1 MRADKTAQPIEG
13 TSMATIYDFSV
24 KDREGRDVSLADYK
38 GKVLLVVNTATE
50 CGFTP
55 TYADLQKLYA
65 ELHDKGL
72 EIVDLP
78 CNQFGEQAPGTA
90 DEIHAFCTG
99 RFGVTFP
106 QFGKVEVNGTNESPL
121 YTWLKSQKGFAGFDP
136 NHKITPIL
144 VDILGKADPDW
155 ESKADIKWNFTKFLV
170 DREGNVVARFE
181 PTADVETV
189 VKPAVEKL
197 L

>member
-1 MRADKTAQPIEG
+1 MSKL
-13 TSMATIYDFSV
+13 YDFTV
-24 KDREGRDVSLADYK
+24 KDREGKDVSLADYK
-38 GKVLLVVNTATE
+38 GKVVLVVNTATE

-55 TYADLQKLYA
+55 TYANLQELYA
-65 ELHDKGL
+65 EEHDKGL
-72 EIVDLP
+72 EILDFP
-78 CNQFGEQAPGTA
+78 CNQFGQQAPGTA
-90 DEIHAFCTG
+90 EEIHTFCTG

-106 QFGKVEVNGTNESPL
+106 QFGKLAVNGANEAPL

-136 NHKITPIL
+136 DHKITPIL

-155 ESKADIKWNFTKFLV
+155 EKKADIKWNFTKFLV
-170 DREGNVVARFE
+170 DREGNVVERFE
-181 PTADVETV
+181 PTANVETV

>member
-1 MRADKTAQPIEG
+1 MSKL
-13 TSMATIYDFSV
+13 YDFTV
-24 KDREGRDVSLADYK
+24 KDREGKDVSLADYK
-38 GKVLLVVNTATE
+38 GKVVLVVNTATE

-55 TYADLQKLYA
+55 TYANLQELYA
-65 ELHDKGL
+65 EEHDKGL
-72 EIVDLP
+72 EILDFP
-78 CNQFGEQAPGTA
+78 CNQFGQQAPGTA
-90 DEIHAFCTG
+90 EDIHTFCTG

-106 QFGKVEVNGTNESPL
+106 QFGKLEVNGVNEAPL

-136 NHKITPIL
+136 DHKITPIL

-155 ESKADIKWNFTKFLV
+155 EKKADIKWNFTKFLV
-170 DREGNVVARFE
+170 DREGNVVERFE
-181 PTADVETV
+181 PTANVETV

>member
-1 MRADKTAQPIEG
+1 M
-13 TSMATIYDFSV
+13 STIYDFTV
-24 KDREGRDVSLADYK
+24 KDRSGNDVPLADYK

-55 TYADLQKLYA
+55 TYADLQKLYSD
-65 ELHDKGL
+65 LSGKGF
-72 EIVDLP
+72 EIIDLP
-78 CNQFGEQAPGTA
+78 CNQFGQQAPGTA
-90 DEIHAFCTG
+90 DEIHTFCTG

-106 QFGKVEVNGTNESPL
+106 QFGKVEVNGGNESPL

-136 NHKITPIL
+136 DHKITPIL

-155 ESKADIKWNFTKFLV
+155 ESSPDIKWNFTKFLI
-170 DREGNVVARFE
+170 DRDGNVAARFE
-181 PTADVETV
+181 PTADVETAV
-189 VKPAVEKL
+189 RPAVEGL

>member
-1 MRADKTAQPIEG
+1 M
-13 TSMATIYDFSV
+13 STIYDFSI
-24 KDREGRDVSLADYK
+24 KDREGKDVSLADYK

-55 TYADLQKLYA
+55 TYADLQKLYE
-65 ELHDKGL
+65 ELADKGL
-72 EIVDLP
+72 EIIDLP
-78 CNQFGEQAPGTA
+78 CNQFGELAPGSA
-90 DEIHAFCTG
+90 DEIHTFCTG

-106 QFGKVEVNGTNESPL
+106 QFEKIEVNGENESEL
-121 YTWLKSQKGFAGFDP
+121 YTWLKSQRGFAGFDP
-136 NHKITPIL
+136 NHRITPKLVEIL
-144 VDILGKADPDW
+144 SAADPNW
-155 ESKADIKWNFTKFLV
+155 EKSSDIKWNFTKFLI
-170 DREGNVVARFE
+170 DREGNVVERFE

>member
-1 MRADKTAQPIEG
+1 MSTL
-13 TSMATIYDFSV
+13 YDFTV
-24 KDREGRDVSLADYK
+24 KDREGKDVSLAHYK
-38 GKVLLVVNTATE
+38 GKVVLVVNTATE

-65 ELHDKGL
+65 EEHDKGL
-72 EIVDLP
+72 EILDFP
-78 CNQFGEQAPGTA
+78 CNQFGQQAPGTA
-90 DEIHAFCTG
+90 EEIHTFCTG

-106 QFGKVEVNGTNESPL
+106 QFGKLEVNGANEAPL
-121 YTWLKSQKGFAGFDP
+121 YTWLKGQKGFAGFDP

-155 ESKADIKWNFTKFLV
+155 EKKADIKWNFTKFLV
-170 DREGNVVARFE
+170 DREGNVVERFE

>member
-1 MRADKTAQPIEG
+1 MT
-13 TSMATIYDFSV
+13 TIYDFTV
-24 KDREGRDVSLADYK
+24 KDRNGGDVSLGRYR

-65 ELHDKGL
+65 DLAPRGL
-72 EIVDLP
+72 EILDFP

-106 QFGKVEVNGTNESPL
+106 QFEKIEVNGPDESPL
-121 YTWLKSQKGFAGFDP
+121 YTWLKSEEGFAGFDP
-136 NHKITPIL
+136 NHRITPVL

-155 ESKADIKWNFTKFLV
+155 ESKPDIKWNFTKFLV
-170 DREGNVVARFE
+170 DRDGNVVRRFE
-181 PTADVETV
+181 PTADVEGDV
-189 VKPAVEKL
+189 RPAVEAL

>member
-1 MRADKTAQPIEG
+1 MSTL
-13 TSMATIYDFSV
+13 YDFTV
-24 KDREGRDVSLADYK
+24 KDREGKEVSLADYK
-38 GKVLLVVNTATE
+38 GKVVLVVNTATE

-55 TYADLQKLYA
+55 TYADLQKLYT
-65 ELHDKGL
+65 EERDKGL
-72 EIVDLP
+72 EILDFP
-78 CNQFGEQAPGTA
+78 CNQFGQQAPGTA
-90 DEIHAFCTG
+90 DEIHQFCTG

-106 QFGKVEVNGTNESPL
+106 QFGKLEVNGEGEAPL
-121 YTWLKSQKGFAGFDP
+121 YTWLKGQKGFAGFDP
-136 NHKITPIL
+136 AHKITPIL

-155 ESKADIKWNFTKFLV
+155 EQKADIKWNFTKFLI

>member
-1 MRADKTAQPIEG
+1 MSTL
-13 TSMATIYDFSV
+13 YDFTV
-24 KDREGRDVSLADYK
+24 KDREGKGVSLADYK
-38 GKVLLVVNTATE
+38 GKVVLVVNTATE

-65 ELHDKGL
+65 EEHDKGL
-72 EIVDLP
+72 EILDFP
-78 CNQFGEQAPGTA
+78 CNQFGQQAPGTA
-90 DEIHAFCTG
+90 EEIHTFCTG

-106 QFGKVEVNGTNESPL
+106 QFGKLEVNGVNEAPL

-136 NHKITPIL
+136 DHKITPIL

-155 ESKADIKWNFTKFLV
+155 EQKTDIKWNFTKFLI
-170 DREGNVVARFE
+170 DREGSVVARFE

>member
-1 MRADKTAQPIEG
+1 MSTL
-13 TSMATIYDFSV
+13 YDFSV
-24 KDREGRDVSLADYK
+24 KDREGKDVDLSDYR
-38 GKVLLVVNTATE
+38 GKVVLVVNTATE

-55 TYADLQKLYA
+55 TYADLQKLYD
-65 ELHDKGL
+65 EEHDRGL
-72 EIVDLP
+72 EILDFP
-78 CNQFGEQAPGTA
+78 CNQFGQQAPGTA

-106 QFGKVEVNGTNESPL
+106 QFGKVEVNGVNASPL
-121 YTWLKSQKGFAGFDP
+121 YTWLKSQRGYAGFDP
-136 NHKITPIL
+136 KHKITPIL
-144 VDILGKADPDW
+144 IDILGKADSDW
-155 ESKADIKWNFTKFLV
+155 EQNPDIKWNFTKFLI
-170 DREGNVVARFE
+170 DREGNVVERFE

>member
-1 MRADKTAQPIEG
+1 MRTV
-13 TSMATIYDFSV
+13 YDFSV
-24 KDREGRDVSLADYK
+24 KDRKGKMVSLKEYANE
-38 GKVLLVVNTATE
+38 VLLIVNTATR

-55 TYADLQKLYA
+55 QYEELEQLY
-65 ELHDKGL
+65 EKYHQQGFEVLDF
-72 EIVDLP
+72 P
-78 CNQFGEQAPGTA
+78 CNQFGQQAPGTA
-90 DEIHAFCTG
+90 EEIHTFCTG

-106 QFGKVEVNGTNESPL
+106 QFGKLEVNGVNEAPL

-136 NHKITPIL
+136 DHKITPIL

-155 ESKADIKWNFTKFLV
+155 EKKADIKWNFTKFLV
-170 DREGNVVARFE
+170 DREGNVVERFE